1 MPSLTDR
8 LMGRQQNPTTAAQR
22 MAAATGMNGTD
33 MSKMCCPKLS
43 WKQRAYGFGAC
54 LAVGVLLD
62 FIAWVELMKKNTA
75 EFAVIY
81 TIGNLVVL
89 VGSLFFAGPRK
100 QCQNMFA
107 KKRRLA
113 TVVYFTM
120 MLATL
125 LVAVLSGVPPGAR
138 LPLVVLCMV
147 LQVLAMIWYSLSY
160 IPFGRDLAKKCC
172 KKCVPT
178 ADDSV

>member
-1 MPSLTDR
+1 MLCLHSLAKASNRTLGLPATR
-8 LMGRQQNPTTAAQR
+8 LPPGPPLPLIPTTLS
-22 MAAATGMNGTD
+22 GT
-33 MSKMCCPKLS
+33 PTRILS
-43 WKQRAYGFGAC
+43 SCW
-54 LAVGVLLD
+54 L
-62 FIAWVELMKKNTA
+62 
-75 EFAVIY
+75 
-81 TIGNLVVL
+81 
-89 VGSLFFAGPRK
+89 
-100 QCQNMFA
+100 A